1 MNGTQVLE
9 WPYGNFEEMKL
20 DTPYDAF
27 KLAQCA
33 PEFLPAASGG
43 TRGSPN
49 GPTEGRKL
57 YVADEATLEGRSL
70 RGHYIS
76 NTDRNKGHVA
86 EAQFAAKARAA
97 GFEVYKVPH
106 WTHNYLGHVDFEIE
120 WTGGPDGAAQTWLVD
135 VKAPRALRRG
145 RDLTD
150 PMNCPQSQYACMEL
164 APGGSLFGS
173 KAHLVAYQIADPHGT
188 FLIVDRAH
196 SAAVIEQHLQKPE
209 TAAAGRAAWPEQ
221 SLWAPY
227 VRSWEGVHTPLM
239 YVPLE
244 ALKPLCRL

>member
-1 MNGTQVLE
+1 MNGTTVLE
-9 WPYGNFEEMKL
+9 WPYGSFEEMKL
-20 DTPYDAF
+20 DSPYDAF

-33 PEFLPAASGG
+33 PGALPQ
-43 TRGSPN
+43 RPDY

-57 YVADEATLEGRSL
+57 YVADEATLDGRSL

-120 WTGGPDGAAQTWLVD
+120 WTGGGPTWLVD

-145 RDLTD
+145 RDLSD

-173 KAHLVAYQIADPHGT
+173 KAHLVAYQLADPAGT

-196 SAAVIEQHLQKPE
+196 SASVIQEHLQKPE
-209 TAAAGRAAWPEQ
+209 TVAAGRAAWPEQ

-227 VRSWEGVHTPLM
+227 VRSWEGVHTPMM